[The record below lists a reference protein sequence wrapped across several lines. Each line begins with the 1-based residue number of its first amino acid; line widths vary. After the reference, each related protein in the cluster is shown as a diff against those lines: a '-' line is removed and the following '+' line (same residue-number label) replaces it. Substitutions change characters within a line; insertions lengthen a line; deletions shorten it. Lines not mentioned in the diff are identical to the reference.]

1 MAEFSEEPLML
12 LMLLRPE
19 FAMPGTAEW
28 PIPEGMFMEEMLLGA
43 ENMDC
48 EERGLMELKKVK
60 LLVESGAGVRLLVAQ
75 LL

>member
-1 MAEFSEEPLML
+1 MAEFSEEPLIL
-12 LMLLRPE
+12 LILLRPE
-19 FAMPGTAEW
+19 LAMPGTAEC